1 MAIITMSRQEGS
13 LGDQIGRALAERL
26 DYRFLDNSTVIA
38 EARKYGGEIEPNA
51 PEVEEK
57 QPTFWERLNEERR
70 RHTTMVRS
78 AVYGLARH
86 DNLVIVGLGGV
97 SLLRD
102 MSHVLKVLTVAP
114 MDVRVDR
121 VSRMGTVDRPVPVDR
136 DQAARLVRRSDRQR
150 EGYLR
155 YMFNIE
161 WLDAQIHDVIINT
174 GTLSMDTVV
183 DALAHVAQRPELKPT
198 PESTDHLENLAL
210 ASRVEAAL
218 VNNAGI
224 WIHGLRVSA
233 DRGKVTIT
241 GEVITDDDRDVAEE
255 TAMTVEGSRQVVN
268 ELRIQPPPLTGM

>member
-1 MAIITMSRQEGS
+1 MAVITISRQEGS

-51 PEVEEK
+51 PEIEEK

-78 AVYGLARH
+78 AVYGLARD
-86 DNLVIVGLGGV
+86 DNLVVVGLGGV
-97 SLLRD
+97 SLLRGLN
-102 MSHVLKVLTVAP
+102 HVLKVLTVAP
-114 MDVRVDR
+114 MDVRIDR
-121 VSRMGTVDRPVPVDR
+121 VSRMGTIERPLPVEHDE
-136 DQAARLVRRSDRQR
+136 AARMVRRSDRQR

-183 DALAHVAQRPELKPT
+183 DALAHVAHRPELRAT
-198 PESTDHLENLAL
+198 PESSDALENMAL
-210 ASRVEAAL
+210 GSRVEAAL

-233 DRGKVTIT
+233 DRGRVTIT

-255 TAMTVEGSRQVVN
+255 TAMTVDGARQVVN

>member
-1 MAIITMSRQEGS
+1 
-13 LGDQIGRALAERL
+13 
-26 DYRFLDNSTVIA
+26 
-38 EARKYGGEIEPNA
+38 
-51 PEVEEK
+51 
-57 QPTFWERLNEERR
+57 
-70 RHTTMVRS
+70 
-78 AVYGLARH
+78 
-86 DNLVIVGLGGV
+86 LVIVGLGGV

-102 MSHVLKVLTVAP
+102 LSHVLKVLTVAP

-121 VSRMGTVDRPVPVDR
+121 VSRMGTLDRPVPVDR

-183 DALAHVAQRPELKPT
+183 DALAHVAQRPELRPS

-241 GEVITDDDRDVAEE
+241 GEVITDDD
-255 TAMTVEGSRQVVN
+255 
-268 ELRIQPPPLTGM
+268 

>member
-1 MAIITMSRQEGS
+1 MAVITISRQEGS
-13 LGDQIGRALAERL
+13 LGDAIGRALAERL
-26 DYRFLDNSTVIA
+26 NYRFLDNSTVID

-51 PEVEEK
+51 PEIEEK

-70 RHTTMVRS
+70 RHTTMVRC
-78 AVYGLARH
+78 AVYGLARE

-102 MSHVLKVLTVAP
+102 MNHVLKVLTIAP
-114 MDVRVDR
+114 MSARIDR
-121 VSRMGTVDRPVPVDR
+121 VIHMGTLERPGSTDH
-136 DQAARLVRRSDRQR
+136 DQASQLIRRSDRQR

-161 WLDAQIHDVIINT
+161 WLDPQIHDLVINT
-174 GTLSMDTVV
+174 GTLNMDTVV
-183 DALAHVAQRPELKPT
+183 DGLAHVAQRPELLPS
-198 PESTDHLENLAL
+198 PESTDRMQNLAL

-218 VNNAGI
+218 VSNAGI

-255 TAMTVEGSRQVVN
+255 SAMSVDGTRQVAN

>member
-1 MAIITMSRQEGS
+1 MAVITISRQEGS
-13 LGDQIGRALAERL
+13 LGDHIARALAERL

-51 PEVEEK
+51 PEIEEK

-78 AVYGLARH
+78 AVYGLARD
-86 DNLVIVGLGGV
+86 DNLVVVGLGGV
-97 SLLRD
+97 SLLRELN
-102 MSHVLKVLTVAP
+102 HVLKVLTVAP
-114 MDVRVDR
+114 MDVRIDR
-121 VSRMGTVDRPVPVDR
+121 VSRMGTIERPLPVDR

-183 DALAHVAQRPELKPT
+183 DALAHVAQRPELRAT
-198 PESTDHLENLAL
+198 PESSDALENLAL
-210 ASRVEAAL
+210 GSRVEAAL

-233 DRGKVTIT
+233 DRGRVTIT

-255 TAMTVEGSRQVVN
+255 TAMTVEGARQVVN

>member
-1 MAIITMSRQEGS
+1 MAIITISRQEGS

-51 PEVEEK
+51 PEIEEK
-57 QPTFWERLNEERR
+57 EPTFWERLNEERR
-70 RHTTMVRS
+70 RHTSMVRS
-78 AVYGLARH
+78 AVYGLARE

-97 SLLRD
+97 SLLREL
-102 MSHVLKVLTVAP
+102 SHVLKVVIVAP
-114 MDVRVDR
+114 MGTRIDR
-121 VSRMGTVDRPVPVDR
+121 VSRMGTIDRPVPVDR
-136 DQAARLVRRSDRQR
+136 DQAARLIRRSDRQR

-161 WLDAQIHDVIINT
+161 WLDSQIHDLIVNT

-183 DALAHVAQRPELKPT
+183 DALAHVAQRPELRPS

-210 ASRVEAAL
+210 ASRIEAAL

-241 GEVITDDDRDVAEE
+241 GEVITDDDREVAEE
-255 TAMTVEGSRQVVN
+255 TALTVDGTRQVVN